1 MTEAL
6 HVKHRPRRFEDVVGN
21 SNEVRAFANSVKLR
35 ESHTYLLTGPSGV
48 GKTTLARIAA
58 RSLGTKSAGLMEIDG
73 ATFNGVDDMRSVT
86 EVMRYRPFGSET
98 RSIIVDECHA
108 LSANAW
114 KSLLKSTEEP
124 PDHVFW
130 FFCTTEPG
138 KVPPTIRTRCTH
150 IGLGDLDVGELEEVL
165 DRVIGAE
172 SIKLPD
178 RVGSL
183 IARQANGSPR
193 QALVYLAKVEEAK
206 DYKSAAAMIESI
218 EQSEPLIAFCRYLIG
233 KEKRTWAKAIELI
246 SALEANKVKAESVR
260 IMVCNYIA
268 GALKRARKDDEAI
281 FFLNVLDAFSVSYN
295 ASENSAPLY
304 LSTGRIIYA
313 DK

>member
-6 HVKHRPRRFEDVVGN
+6 HIKHRPKSFEDVIGN
-21 SNEVRAFANSVKLR
+21 RHEVRAFSAAVKLR

-58 RSLGTKSAGLMEIDG
+58 RMLGSEVDGLTEIDA
-73 ATFNGVDDMRSVT
+73 ATYNGIDDMRAIT
-86 EVMRYRPFGSET
+86 DMMRYKPFGSKT

-130 FFCTTEPG
+130 FFCTTEPA
-138 KVPPTIRTRCTH
+138 KVPATMKTRCMSITLAA
-150 IGLGDLDVGELEEVL
+150 ISTEGIEQVL
-165 DRVIGAE
+165 DRVIAAE
-172 SIKLPD
+172 EISLPD
-178 RVGSL
+178 RVGTL
-183 IARQANGSPR
+183 IAKEANGSPR
-193 QALVYLAKVEEAK
+193 QALVYLAKVEGAK
-206 DYKSAAAMIESI
+206 DYRTAASMLQSAVE
-218 EQSEPLIAFCRYLIG
+218 SEPLIAFCRYLIG
-233 KEKRTWAKAIELI
+233 REKRTWAKALELLL
-246 SALEANKVKAESVR
+246 ALDKHNAESVR

-268 GALKRARKDDEAI
+268 GALKRSKNDNEAI
-281 FFLNVLDAFSVSYN
+281 FLLNVLDAFSVSYN
-295 ASENSAPLY
+295 TSENNAPLY